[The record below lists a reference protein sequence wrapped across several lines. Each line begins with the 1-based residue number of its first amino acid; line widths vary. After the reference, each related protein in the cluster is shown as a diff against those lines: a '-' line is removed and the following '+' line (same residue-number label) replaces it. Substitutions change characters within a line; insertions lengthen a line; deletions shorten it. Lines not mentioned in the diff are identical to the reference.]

1 MALRYFLRRLLPFVV
16 LALPSCAYLSPPP
29 TSSASPDGL
38 LITLENQPGP
48 FCGRCDNVKII
59 ASSDGRVWIEHGYW
73 AGNYSDWTVER
84 SLHRVPLTA
93 FAQFRDRL
101 NPFRPTGTLSLN
113 DKPECVELASDFD
126 GAEVQW
132 RDATGNSRL
141 ILDFSCDPEAR
152 RAMANAIREAPILLG
167 IGELKMPWGQWVAST
182 PR

>member
-1 MALRYFLRRLLPFVV
+1 MALRHFLRRLLPTVI
-16 LALPSCAYLSPPP
+16 LALPSCAYLSAPP
-29 TSSASPDGL
+29 ASPAPPDGL

-59 ASSDGRVWIEHGYW
+59 ASSDGRVRIEHGYW
-73 AGNYSDWTVER
+73 LGKYSDWTVER
-84 SLHRVPLTA
+84 SLRHVSLTV

-101 NPFRPTGTLSLN
+101 SSFRPSGTLSLN
-113 DKPECVELASDFD
+113 DQPQCKELATDFD

-152 RAMANAIREAPILLG
+152 KAMANAIREAPNLLG
-167 IGELKMPWGQWVAST
+167 ISELKMPWGQWVAST